1 MQFLIAASLVFL
13 ALQGVSASDKKATV
27 PTVSRKPNTLPH
39 TFCYN
44 FFYKK
49 TQDRC
54 DPDKKDPKKSE
65 KCNKVEH
72 PNKRHAKQRVLTKRY
87 DDEGVS
93 EHFCHG
99 VRVRII
105 AIFGSGICGVYDSNQ
120 PGACLFSGYDDSG
133 ANSALAGWLNGNQ
146 TSNCGKQIYI
156 MRQSDANLPEEKRNV
171 QYAPVVD
178 GCSFNLGG
186 NSAKKNGD
194 GCFRIGVTNH
204 TFFALNPTAGE
215 IQNGTIS
222 QLLWDFDAESSDDKA
237 KENGPF

>member
-1 MQFLIAASLVFL
+1 MQFLIAASLYSSSLSRGFL
-13 ALQGVSASDKKATV
+13 PLIKKL
-27 PTVSRKPNTLPH
+27 PSQPSQESRIRYPH

-49 TQDRC
+49 TRVSLVSPIKEDRC

-87 DDEGVS
+87 DDEGWKWVTNL
-93 EHFCHG
+93 ELAYL
-99 VRVRII
+99 VVTMI
-105 AIFGSGICGVYDSNQ
+105 AEQLSSSKN
-120 PGACLFSGYDDSG
+120 
-133 ANSALAGWLNGNQ
+133 
-146 TSNCGKQIYI
+146 YI

-178 GCSFNLGG
+178 VLNLGG

>member
-49 TQDRC
+49 TRVSLVLQL
-54 DPDKKDPKKSE
+54 KKTDVIQIKRTQR
-65 KCNKVEH
+65 NLRNVEH

-87 DDEGVS
+87 DDEGS
-93 EHFCHG
+93 SFF
-99 VRVRII
+99 INS
-105 AIFGSGICGVYDSNQ
+105 GSGICGVYDSNQ

-133 ANSALAGWLNGNQ
+133 ANSALA
-146 TSNCGKQIYI
+146 
-156 MRQSDANLPEEKRNV
+156 SDANLPEEKRNV